1 MKRSMPIL
9 AATTILAF
17 ALAARAGAESLQP
30 GEVDFGQFS
39 PPSSGGE
46 FVEVNLGSNL
56 ISLAA
61 RLVPK
66 EQREVANL
74 LHSLQLVRVN
84 VIGLDEENRDEL
96 KIRAQKIQKQL
107 KAQGWERIITAKKK
121 DQDVGIHIKM
131 HGTNSVAGLAVIV
144 IEGDR
149 QAVFINIVGDVKP
162 EQLALVGEQL
172 NIDPLKKLG
181 PKPRKE
187 NSEPEK

>member
-1 MKRSMPIL
+1 MKRSMPLL
-9 AATTILAF
+9 AATTLLAL

-30 GEVDFGQFS
+30 GEVDFGEFS

-46 FVEVNLGSNL
+46 FVEVNLGNQL

-74 LHSLQLVRVN
+74 LNSVQLVRVN
-84 VIGLDEENRDEL
+84 VIGLDAGNRDEL
-96 KIRAQKIQKQL
+96 KNRAQKIQQQL
-107 KAQGWERIITAKKK
+107 KAEGWERIVTAKKK
-121 DQDVGIHIKM
+121 NQDVGISLKM
-131 HGTNSVAGLAVIV
+131 RGTNSVAGLVVIA
-144 IEGDR
+144 IDGDR

-172 NIDPLKKLG
+172 NIDPLKKFG
-181 PKPRKE
+181 PKPKPG

>member
-17 ALAARAGAESLQP
+17 ALAARSGAESLQP